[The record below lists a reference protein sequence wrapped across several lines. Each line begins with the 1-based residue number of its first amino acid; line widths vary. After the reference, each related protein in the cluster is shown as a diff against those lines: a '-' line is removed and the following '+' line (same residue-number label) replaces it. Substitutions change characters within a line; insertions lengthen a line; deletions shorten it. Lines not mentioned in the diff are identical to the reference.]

1 MPIIKFSKGSVAM
14 RPLWNTMMEL
24 LYSIILLLLLLLL
37 LIPFLWKISIPGSS
51 DLLLWVR

>member
-1 MPIIKFSKGSVAM
+1 MAM

-24 LYSIILLLLLLLL
+24 SYSIILLLLLLLLL